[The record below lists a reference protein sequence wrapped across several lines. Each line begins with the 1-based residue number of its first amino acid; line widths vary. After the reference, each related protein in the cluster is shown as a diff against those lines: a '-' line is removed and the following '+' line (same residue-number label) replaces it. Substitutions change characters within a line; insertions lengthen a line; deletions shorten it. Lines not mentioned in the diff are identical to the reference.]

1 MLKRYRQEQILKLVR
16 SQAINTQ
23 EELAE
28 KLRRLGIRTT
38 QVTLSRD
45 IHDLGL
51 AKTPEGYKELGPP
64 ASKPAGGSAAASAPP
79 RANETRHLKRIAG
92 EVLRDVRQAQN
103 LLVLRTD
110 PGNAQ
115 PLAIALDQENWPEVV
130 GTIAG
135 DDTIMVVAPSKKS
148 AATARTKLLALITR

>member
-1 MLKRYRQEQILKLVR
+1 MIKHYRQEQILKLVR
-16 SQAINTQ
+16 SEAIHTQ

-28 KLRRLGIRTT
+28 KLRRLGLRST

-45 IHDLGL
+45 IHELGL
-51 AKTPEGYKELGPP
+51 AKTPDGYRELNPP
-64 ASKPAGGSAAASAPP
+64 LLRPNGALAAPSLP
-79 RANETRHLKRIAG
+79 RVAESRHLKRIAG

-103 LLVLRTD
+103 LLVLKTD

-115 PLAIALDQENWPEVV
+115 PLALALDQENWTEVV

-135 DDTIMVVAPSKKS
+135 DDTIMAVCPSKRS
-148 AATARTKLLALITR
+148 AASARTKLLALIGR